1 MSSRAQCP
9 ICIETYTAR
18 NALVCPRSECAFAC
32 CLGCAKQYLL
42 GSHQEPHCMNCRYE
56 YEIEFFLRAFTKSW
70 RLSTYKTH
78 RETLAL
84 EKEKAHLPA
93 MMALVEQR
101 RSIINL
107 RTQRKLL
114 EQQIEAINEQLRTL
128 GAQRASR
135 EKVNH
140 FRYKC
145 PTDQCKGF
153 LDAKMYCAMC
163 DTGVCSDCFA
173 PLADASDETHEAHVC
188 NEEAKQNVTYIKRSA
203 KPCPAC
209 GTMIQKISG
218 CAQIFCT
225 NDTCGTAFSWNTGEI
240 ERGIIHN
247 PHAHAWFQNHPIGQ
261 EAYTRRMAG
270 DPANADPCALPTQYD
285 IERVMHGLG
294 LQNRDTKPLT
304 DFTRIVAHNEHAGN
318 IARLNCANY
327 SFETNLDLRMR
338 WLNHELFAMQPLGDQ
353 AFAEYVQKRD
363 KRRTKDIKSMEVFTM
378 AHEISK
384 DLLRRL
390 SRSTTIQ
397 QVFDVVNELNE
408 LVSYCNTQLQAHA
421 KYLNVKAAYVT
432 ANCQFQWS

>member
-18 NALVCPRSECAFAC
+18 NALVCPRSECAFEC

-114 EQQIEAINEQLRTL
+114 EQQVEAINEQLRTL

-135 EKVNH
+135 EKVNN

-225 NDTCGTAFSWNTGEI
+225 SDDVARHSRGTLVKSSAASFTTLMPT
-240 ERGIIHN
+240 RGSKIIQLDKKRTQG
-247 PHAHAWFQNHPIGQ
+247 AWL
-261 EAYTRRMAG
+261 ATRQTWTRV
-270 DPANADPCALPTQYD
+270 PC
-285 IERVMHGLG
+285 R
-294 LQNRDTKPLT
+294 
-304 DFTRIVAHNEHAGN
+304 
-318 IARLNCANY
+318 
-327 SFETNLDLRMR
+327 
-338 WLNHELFAMQPLGDQ
+338 
-353 AFAEYVQKRD
+353 
-363 KRRTKDIKSMEVFTM
+363 
-378 AHEISK
+378 
-384 DLLRRL
+384 
-390 SRSTTIQ
+390 RSTTS
-397 QVFDVVNELNE
+397 N
-408 LVSYCNTQLQAHA
+408 A
-421 KYLNVKAAYVT
+421 
-432 ANCQFQWS
+432 